1 MISLSSLLAV
11 FILFKLV
18 CRDDPNFNEL
28 YGSEIILF
36 HSDERYK
43 KRVWRFNLLEDVKS
57 NNLTRSDKLEL
68 QVMVGEFSENTQEI
82 VKHTVNHNFNSI
94 TIIAGPEVFCED
106 RTEIYTLLDKY
117 QNIEYFILPER
128 PTKHFMI
135 FNNTHLYVEKPHRHT
150 ESRGS
155 VGIKKCNPELIKT
168 YKQAFSEILTYA
180 KPLTKEEVL
189 NQQCYKE
196 GV

>member
-18 CRDDPNFNEL
+18 YRDDPNFNEL

-82 VKHTVNHNFNSI
+82 VKHAVNHNFNSI
-94 TIIAGPEVFCED
+94 TIIAGPKVFCED

-155 VGIKKCNPELIKT
+155 VGIKKCNPEVIKT
-168 YKQAFSEILTYA
+168 YKQTFSEILAYA

-196 GV
+196 GF